1 MSPDITDLAW
11 VAEQLPD
18 VVGPDDAVTDRART
32 ALMEHLVAPAAIPAP
47 RRNRRRAWRRTR
59 RPLSLGLA
67 AAAAAAAAF
76 VAANVSSGG
85 GGSVTEAQA
94 AKIVAHARRSLAAGP
109 GQVLEYTMTR
119 GSRVTFQTAEDGA
132 RPQDW
137 VEIWSLD
144 GMPKVIRGQEGHRQ
158 ELYDPANHTIYRAAS
173 PRGAALAPDDENEL
187 AELKSIGRHPTVDR
201 HAMFNGRPATLVTL
215 HFVGGTV
222 DRLWVD
228 PAHGDR
234 PLRLQEINPRRVS
247 SAPQVVVATTT
258 WSDYHTVTLTKGMPS
273 PARLSQRFPSA
284 TIKTLSPKR
293 FADRAGRYLGL

>member
-1 MSPDITDLAW
+1 MSPAVTDLDW

-18 VVGPDDAVTDRART
+18 VMEPDDAVTDHART
-32 ALMEHLVAPAAIPAP
+32 ALMEHLAAPVGTSAP
-47 RRNRRRAWRRTR
+47 RRDRRRAGRRTR

-67 AAAAAAAAF
+67 AAAAAAGVF
-76 VAANVSSGG
+76 VVVNVSSGG

-94 AKIVAHARRSLAAGP
+94 AKIVAHARRSLAPAS

-119 GSRVTFQTAEDGA
+119 GPVTLHTAQDGA

-137 VEIWSLD
+137 VEIWSLP
-144 GMPKVIRGQEGHRQ
+144 GKPRLIRGQEGDWQ

-173 PRGAALAPDDENEL
+173 PPGAALAPDDETEL
-187 AELKSIGRHPTVDR
+187 AELKSIGKDPTVDR
-201 HAMFNGRPATLVTL
+201 HATFDGRPAVLVTL
-215 HFVGGTV
+215 HFTGGSV
-222 DRLWVD
+222 DKLWVD

-234 PLRLQEINPRRVS
+234 PLRLQEINHRRVS
-247 SAPQVVVATTT
+247 SAPQLVAATAT
-258 WSDYHTVTLTKGMPS
+258 WTGYHTVTLTKGVPS